1 MDAEQ
6 GTLPAAGLKWTLRQ
20 HHCAAAGCHVHSLQD
35 FDGVASGSF
44 VTPDHEYPSY
54 LELVLTATDAQG
66 VSDTTS
72 VRLDPKTVTLTLRA
86 NAAGLKLTLNGSVV
100 TTPFARTVIQGSNN
114 SVSAPN
120 PQTVSGKTWTFLL
133 WSDLGAQTHN
143 VTAGSNMALAAL
155 YLCTKP
161 SLLCTLG

>member
-1 MDAEQ
+1 VHPVQ
-6 GTLPAAGLKWTLRQ
+6 GYEAVSGGSWVAA
-20 HHCAAAGCHVHSLQD
+20 
-35 FDGVASGSF
+35 
-44 VTPDHEYPSY
+44 DHEYPSY

-72 VRLDPKTVTLTLRA
+72 MRLDPKTATLTMRT
-86 NAAGLKLTLNGSVV
+86 NAAGLKLTVNGTVV

-114 SVSAPN
+114 SVSAPT
-120 PQTVSGKTWTFLL
+120 PQTVSGRAWTFLL

-143 VTAGSNMALAAL
+143 VTVGSNMALAAL
-155 YLCTKP
+155 YLCTAP